1 MATKLSRPM
10 SASDAAYIR
19 QRAPAAASLFRRR
32 AAMAKDSNDAGQ
44 GKAPRMSKRV
54 LRQAEQVGRQI
65 DEKREA
71 VKEAVEELEAKARR
85 LRELAASLKP
95 AAKRAVGRLRQRG
108 ASASGAA
115 ASPLRPAVARRRAR
129 RESFKL
135 HLSRLAK
142 DVDPAFGVTR
152 GGLDALDGVT
162 CELLERL
169 AGGAAGLTKVGRRVT
184 LGERDAEAAV
194 RLLLRGRLRREGERA
209 ARAAV
214 GRFRA
219 WR

>member
-1 MATKLSRPM
+1 
-10 SASDAAYIR
+10 
-19 QRAPAAASLFRRR
+19 
-32 AAMAKDSNDAGQ
+32 MAKDSNDAGQ

-95 AAKRAVGRLRQRG
+95 AAKRA
-108 ASASGAA
+108 
-115 ASPLRPAVARRRAR
+115 
-129 RESFKL
+129 
-135 HLSRLAK
+135 